1 MTFFIFSNS
10 TQKTREETY
19 IAFEELAK
27 VGKDINSTSNNVKS
41 SVAVKMKPTF
51 IHSAMVYLIS

>member
-10 TQKTREETY
+10 TKTREEAY
-19 IAFEELAK
+19 IAFDELLAK
-27 VGKDINSTSNNVKS
+27 VGKDMNSTSNTVKS

-51 IHSAMVYLIS
+51 IHSAMVYQIS